1 MTGGT
6 NQQAI
11 VLLTGPA
18 PDGGLVVTLSTTN
31 AAVRLPT
38 TLTIPAGAVSGV
50 VSVQS
55 VPVAT
60 RVTGQLVVQVG
71 TLKKT
76 SSVSVNPP
84 VISSLVASHGTIV
97 SGESVDVT
105 VQLTGVAPA
114 GGTSVVLTS
123 ASVAL
128 SVPASIT
135 VPAGQTSVVFSAASH
150 PVAKSVSVKITGKVG
165 MTSKSGYVSVTPR

>member
-1 MTGGT
+1 MIGGT
-6 NQQAI
+6 SQQA
-11 VLLTGPA
+11 VVHLSGPA
-18 PDGGLVVTLSTTN
+18 PDGGLVITLSTTN
-31 AAVRLPT
+31 AAIRVPT

-50 VSVQS
+50 VSVES

-60 RVTGQLVVQVG
+60 RVTGQLVAQIG

-76 SSVSVNPP
+76 ASVSVIPP
-84 VISSLVASHGTIV
+84 VISSLVASRGTIV

-105 VQLTGVAPA
+105 VHLTGVAPA

-128 SVPASIT
+128 SVPASVT
-135 VPAGQTSVVFSAASH
+135 VPAGQSSVVFTAASN

-165 MTSKSGYVSVTPR
+165 VTSKSGYVTVTPR